1 MKQLVFF
8 GLTTMLVMVSCSNTH
23 RGTTNDSVNNTT
35 EIRTINTP
43 LTQEQCIQ
51 ILTRAIISG
60 DKKAVAELVE
70 YPLQQAYPLKDIH
83 SQEEFIA
90 YYDQIIS
97 PTMREDLQ
105 NSTLLDWHQKSWRG
119 VYFKNG
125 IIWIRDKSLMEED
138 TITVS
143 EGYKLYAVN
152 YTNALRDKEI
162 ARLQQVERNILGITR
177 TDVAPQLCYLSKDST
192 ILLCFIG
199 NHPTDTNAYINIYQ
213 RSHAFVPVISNIMI
227 AEIEDDNQC
236 LNSFYTALEDGFTL
250 TLHDADCCGRHISNT
265 SYMLSIAKTA
275 NQANMSNHFLD
286 SLYLQYKTHYDSDIY
301 MTPVY
306 LHEIA
311 KWW

>member
-1 MKQLVFF
+1 MQKIVL
-8 GLTTMLVMVSCSNTH
+8 LTICIFVTFTSCFKNERATNKVPACTAEIITTH
-23 RGTTNDSVNNTT
+23 
-35 EIRTINTP
+35 TP

-51 ILTRAIISG
+51 ALTHAI
-60 DKKAVAELVE
+60 VADDRETVAKLVE
-70 YPLQQAYPLKDIH
+70 YPFQQPYPLKNIH

-97 PTMREDLQ
+97 PVMREDLQ

-125 IIWIRDKSLMEED
+125 VIWIRDKSLMEED

-152 YTNALRDKEI
+152 YSNVQKDKEL

-192 ILLCFIG
+192 ILVFFIG

-236 LNSFYTALEDGFTL
+236 LNTFYTAFKDGYTL
-250 TLHDADCCGRHISNT
+250 TLHDADCCGRLISES
-265 SYMLSIAKTA
+265 SYMLSLSKTSNQTKIA
-275 NQANMSNHFLD
+275 NHFLD

>member
-1 MKQLVFF
+1 MYKTILFTILLVTF
-8 GLTTMLVMVSCSNTH
+8 TSCSKNERATN
-23 RGTTNDSVNNTT
+23 NDSVNNTP
-35 EIRTINTP
+35 EIRTINIP
-43 LTQEQCIQ
+43 LTEEQCIQ
-51 ILTRAIISG
+51 ALTHAI
-60 DKKAVAELVE
+60 VADDRKTVARLVE
-70 YPLQQAYPLKDIH
+70 YPFQQTYPFKDI
-83 SQEEFIA
+83 QNKEEFIKH
-90 YYDQIIS
+90 YDRIIS

-125 IIWIRDKSLMEED
+125 MIWIRDKSPMEED

-192 ILLCFIG
+192 ILVCFIG

-236 LNSFYTALEDGFTL
+236 LNTFYIAFKDGYTL
-250 TLHDADCCGRHISNT
+250 TLHDADCCGRLISES
-265 SYMLSIAKTA
+265 SYMLSLSKTSNQTKIA
-275 NQANMSNHFLD
+275 NHFLD